1 MHSHMYAYA
10 MTKVISLSEK
20 AYQTLSKL
28 KKNKESFSDIIMR
41 IASEMESRP
50 LTEFA
55 GKWEGSDAD
64 EVFER
69 VLNDREEAV
78 SKEL

>member
-1 MHSHMYAYA
+1 MYAHIYA
-10 MTKVISLSEK
+10 YSMTKVISLSEK

-28 KKNKESFSDIIMR
+28 KRNKESFSEVIMR
-41 IASEMESRP
+41 IAKEMESRP

-55 GKWEGSDAD
+55 GKWAGSDAD

-69 VLNDREEAV
+69 VLSDREEAV
-78 SKEL
+78 SREL